1 MGSAVPFTPFR
12 GPNDLTLGVRRGGF
26 DLSFRF
32 LGFPGHG
39 RRGLWRGGQRCRLVH
54 DRPAL
59 IAEVIR
65 RRVGRV
71 EIFRSGRW
79 LGNCQRRR
87 AQERRRR
94 CDKDAARP
102 FHNTGMLARHTGV
115 LGAARARRELRWLA
129 LREVHHREGAFGP
142 SSLLVVLG
150 RLRFLRLRI
159 CARKALKKERDQHVQ
174 RLAQLIQAAG
184 ADSAPDAL
192 GSPEDQATKR
202 VYVERFKEPRQILGR
217 HGR

>member
-129 LREVHHREGAFGP
+129 LRGSP
-142 SSLLVVLG
+142 PG
-150 RLRFLRLRI
+150 RRVRPVI
-159 CARKALKKERDQHVQ
+159 AVGCPWYAKV
-174 RLAQLIQAAG
+174 
-184 ADSAPDAL
+184 SAPSHL
-192 GSPEDQATKR
+192 CPQGPQKR
-202 VYVERFKEPRQILGR
+202 TRPARPAPRSTHTGGWRCGFCAARAARIFSL
-217 HGR
+217 